1 MSEPK
6 RKSKREYQP
15 PPRLIMTTWEHLLAF
30 WFGAGLSPV
39 APGTAGTLAA
49 LPLWLLLRPLPL
61 AIYLPLV
68 VLLFGFGCW
77 VCGVSAKRL
86 GVHDHGG
93 IVFDEVV
100 GLLVSCVPLL
110 PALGL
115 AHGGW
120 QRQLVW
126 LIAAFLLFRLFD
138 VWKPWPIRVLDR
150 RVEGGFGIMIDD
162 LIAALYA
169 AVLLAAAV
177 FMSNG

>member
-1 MSEPK
+1 MNQPGQ
-6 RKSKREYQP
+6 KSKRAYRP
-15 PPRLIMTTWEHLLAF
+15 PPRLILTTWEHLLAF

-49 LPLWLLLRPLPL
+49 LPLWFLLRPLPL
-61 AIYLPLV
+61 VIYLPV
-68 VLLFGFGCW
+68 VAALFVFGCW

-115 AHGGW
+115 ATGGW
-120 QRQLVW
+120 QRQLGWVTV
-126 LIAAFLLFRLFD
+126 AFLLFRLFD
-138 VWKPWPIRVLDR
+138 VWKPWPIRLLDR

-169 AVLLAAAV
+169 AAVLAAVV
-177 FMSNG
+177 FHGKW